1 MQMGAIPLLTRA
13 QEIQSA
19 RHIESTRTR
28 YRHSMLATDYVLQ
41 GVLELLEKVATN
53 DLRLD
58 RTIEVSVTNTTE
70 KKNIM
75 RRLGPNLVTLRH
87 LLRENHRDYR
97 TAVSKKYAMS
107 ARRQAPCCLVIRR
120 NKAVRLIEE
129 MNLRTN
135 RLQPLFERVTEIAER
150 MSILKDEIQVAQ
162 ETGMVNGQTLDQL
175 QAELHYLMR
184 ITHESP
190 ATLIRRSSNR
200 RVSLSIRRRQASLV
214 GRQLAA
220 GRVDR
225 QTLSQ
230 SRPELPGPD
239 PGRQHRPDA
248 CRSINSNTLADSSS
262 RPMPLGGFARRSL
275 GPSPIRAARSACRST

>member
-1 MQMGAIPLLTRA
+1 
-13 QEIQSA
+13 
-19 RHIESTRTR
+19 
-28 YRHSMLATDYVLQ
+28 MLATDYVLQ

-107 ARRQAPCCLVIRR
+107 ARRQAWRRLVIRR

-184 ITHESP
+184 ITLESP
-190 ATLIRRSSNR
+190 ATLIRRVAR
-200 RVSLSIRRRQASLV
+200 TAEFRYRYDAAKRVLSAGNLRL
-214 GRQLAA
+214 

-225 QTLSQ
+225 QALSQ
-230 SRPELPGPD
+230 SRTEL
-239 PGRQHRPDA
+239 
-248 CRSINSNTLADSSS
+248 S
-262 RPMPLGGFARRSL
+262 
-275 GPSPIRAARSACRST
+275 